1 MRMRSIAVGAAALV
15 AATAA
20 AVVPTITS
28 ASASTTFQTSTISAE
43 HPDTTGISCSA
54 CLQGP
59 GGPIWANDHLK
70 EAVKV
75 TSAGAPG
82 HYNVTIR
89 FGGSTF
95 EGFADPRA
103 AGEAGSDGST
113 SGGPM
118 FSQGAITGSITY
130 NDIASTNQPGPVTNP
145 EPPGTSLGA
154 VLNQVFANG
163 NSPAVFDPLLHQL
176 HAVHELGR
184 PDRCHYRQ
192 RLDQRHGLQPDRL
205 TNPPLSEA
213 RLPQTP
219 RCGAGPLVA
228 WSARPRY
235 ASCRP
240 GRVSPFAF
248 MTTNVRKGS
257 T

>member
-1 MRMRSIAVGAAALV
+1 MRMRSILVSAVAVA

-43 HPDTTGISCSA
+43 HPDTTGITCSA

-59 GGPIWANDHLK
+59 GGPIWASDHLK

-103 AGEAGSDGST
+103 TGEAGSDGST

-130 NDIASTNQPGPVTNP
+130 NDIASTNAPVALQPTQA
-145 EPPGTSLGA
+145 PGTSLGT
-154 VLNQVFANG
+154 VLNELFANG
-163 NSPAVFDPLLHQL
+163 NSPAVSSHYSINYTPSMNSVDPTG
-176 HAVHELGR
+176 ATTGNVWTSGTV
-184 PDRCHYRQ
+184 Y
-192 RLDQRHGLQPDRL
+192 
-205 TNPPLSEA
+205 N
-213 RLPQTP
+213 QT
-219 RCGAGPLVA
+219 G
-228 WSARPRY
+228 
-235 ASCRP
+235 
-240 GRVSPFAF
+240 
-248 MTTNVRKGS
+248 
-257 T
+257 